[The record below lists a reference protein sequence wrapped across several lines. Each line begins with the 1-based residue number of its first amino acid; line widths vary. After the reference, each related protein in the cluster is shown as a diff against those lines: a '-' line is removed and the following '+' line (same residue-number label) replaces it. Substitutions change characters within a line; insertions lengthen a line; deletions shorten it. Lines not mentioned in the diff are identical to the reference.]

1 VNPVA
6 VENSGLPI
14 SGAQALFHPL
24 AGCLTDEEA
33 TSLDPRVSGT
43 VGSIAGNVCEF
54 SKRHFASEL
63 AGVGLDL
70 AGNPTGRGPEN
81 VFLFRSEGAA
91 LSFNAQMFLAW
102 SSCNGDPEE
111 EVLEDPECFDPFDG
125 FSPQRC
131 SFAAPQFCDN
141 VKGML
146 ASGLLRN
153 TVRAGGTNGRGRR
166 TFIWQSGGEAVLR
179 YDRRNVLGFS
189 MDFTEDI
196 TKTNWGV
203 EFTWMNNDTVGDADS
218 ATSVRDVQL
227 YNLTVSV
234 DRPTFI
240 NFLIQYVSGYRDSFA
255 MNGPLN
261 VLFTF
266 AVFTGY
272 YQDRLLPNFVAVYD
286 FNSKSGAFL
295 PKIAYRFT
303 EALSAEV
310 GVSLFIGHTQLKDM
324 PIRGFAPAGN
334 RQGDNQYK
342 VGVDNLLSNFR
353 HRDEVW
359 LRLRWTF

>member
-1 VNPVA
+1 
-6 VENSGLPI
+6 
-14 SGAQALFHPL
+14 
-24 AGCLTDEEA
+24 
-33 TSLDPRVSGT
+33 
-43 VGSIAGNVCEF
+43 
-54 SKRHFASEL
+54 
-63 AGVGLDL
+63 
-70 AGNPTGRGPEN
+70 
-81 VFLFRSEGAA
+81 
-91 LSFNAQMFLAW
+91 
-102 SSCNGDPEE
+102 
-111 EVLEDPECFDPFDG
+111 
-125 FSPQRC
+125 
-131 SFAAPQFCDN
+131 
-141 VKGML
+141 ML
-146 ASGLLRN
+146 ATGLLRN

-166 TFIWQSGGEAVLR
+166 VFIWHSGGEAVLR

-189 MDFTEDI
+189 MDFTEDN

-203 EFTWMNNDTVGDADS
+203 EFTWMNQATVADADS
-218 ATSVRDVQL
+218 PTSIRDVQL

-240 NFLIQYVSGYRDSFA
+240 NFLNPNRTFFMNTQWFFQYVSGYRDSFA

-286 FNSKSGAFL
+286 INSKSGAFL

-310 GVSLFIGHTQLKDM
+310 GVSLFIGRTQLKDM
-324 PIRGFAPAGN
+324 PIRGFGPAGN
-334 RQGDNQYK
+334 RQGVNQYK
-342 VGVDNLLSNFR
+342 VGVDNLLSHFR